1 MSTLPFS
8 LERTIVIR
16 ARRETVF
23 TFFTDSARFA
33 QWWGHGSQIEPRA
46 GGKVLIRY
54 PNAVE
59 ASGNVVE
66 IDDGRKIVF
75 TYGYASG
82 KPIGPGASRVT
93 ITLEEIREGTRVR
106 LQHDV
111 PDAATRDAHVQGW
124 RYQMAVFANA
134 ACDAEHAEVA
144 VRVDKFLGA
153 WGEADPARQSALL
166 EESVAPGIVFRDK
179 HSNTTGLDDLKT
191 HLAAAVKFM
200 PGMRLKREGA
210 VAHCQGTAVVR
221 WVLVGP
227 NDAEMGRGTNVCDL
241 SPDGRLARVVGLWG
255 G

>member
-8 LERTIVIR
+8 LERTVVIR

-33 QWWGHGSQIEPRA
+33 QWWGPGSLIEPRA

-111 PDAATRDAHVQGW
+111 PDAATRDSHVQGW

-134 ACDAEHAEVA
+134 AAAIEHASAAE
-144 VRVDKFLGA
+144 RVDALFKA
-153 WGEADPARQSALL
+153 WSESDAAARELLLSEA
-166 EESVAPGIVFRDK
+166 VAPAVSFHDK
-179 HSNTTGLDDLKT
+179 FSATDGLADLHA
-191 HLAAAVKFM
+191 HLAAAQMHM
-200 PGMRLKREGA
+200 PGVKITRDGA
-210 VAHCQGTAVVR
+210 VQQCQGTAVAR
-221 WVLVGP
+221 WIASGP
-227 NDAEMGRGTNVCDL
+227 NGAELGRGTNVYEFA
-241 SPDGRLARVVGLWG
+241 PDGRIAKVIGFWG
-255 G
+255 